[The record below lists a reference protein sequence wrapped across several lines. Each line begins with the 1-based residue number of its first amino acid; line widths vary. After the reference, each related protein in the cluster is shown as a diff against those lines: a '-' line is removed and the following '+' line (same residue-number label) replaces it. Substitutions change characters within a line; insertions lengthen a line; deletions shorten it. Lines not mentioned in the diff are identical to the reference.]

1 MESVQG
7 ADSGWKCC
15 CTRHTSSKYC
25 SAAASFTSYYF
36 ETCLLI
42 SFFAI
47 TVVKFLSI
55 QSEATPNGALLLLLL
70 RFIHLLLFFAVWT
83 HSSSFF
89 AESDFQSNA
98 NDAAAS
104 FSMDYFTSFA
114 LSDCTY
120 FLFLIQPP
128 FIQINRSSKC
138 CSDN

>member
-1 MESVQG
+1 MELKSRRESSWRSVQG

-55 QSEATPNGALLLLLL
+55 QSGATPNGALQLLLL
-70 RFIHLLLFFAVWT
+70 FIHLLLFFAVWT
-83 HSSSFF
+83 HSSSFLLNLI
-89 AESDFQSNA
+89 SNPMPMMQLLHSA
-98 NDAAAS
+98 W
-104 FSMDYFTSFA
+104 TILQA
-114 LSDCTY
+114 LLCPIV
-120 FLFLIQPP
+120 LI
-128 FIQINRSSKC
+128 FC
-138 CSDN
+138 F

>member
-1 MESVQG
+1 MKVEEKVLESVQG

-83 HSSSFF
+83 HSSSFLLNLISNPMPMMQLLHSAWTILLALF
-89 AESDFQSNA
+89 SPICFDLSDF
-98 NDAAAS
+98 
-104 FSMDYFTSFA
+104 
-114 LSDCTY
+114 
-120 FLFLIQPP
+120 
-128 FIQINRSSKC
+128 FIFC
-138 CSDN
+138 F